1 LTPEVV
7 TTASGVRLPGP
18 DELPPGLSRELVE
31 ALHEL
36 YRAAGTPGL
45 REIADTVTHDNRFRD
60 TVSYQKVSEML
71 RGAGVPKW
79 SKVEPV
85 VRVLAEWS
93 TPRRDPDDEAKRFK
107 GLWDAVRGEA
117 PGESLPADR
126 GSRLRSAFVLGGVTG
141 ETEYPD
147 FEEAE
152 LAQFCQRLG
161 AIVAGAGVDMI
172 VCSPFP
178 DSADFHALWGYVESG
193 VGGTVHMHSPRHPDV
208 QDQEAQLRAALG
220 AEAEGRIKNWYY
232 PGPEATD
239 RESFEQAWLLCQLM
253 AVEQADVVIAVGG
266 RMSKTASTIL
276 HLAEARQQPIVPF
289 AFMGGAAGRAYARR
303 NWKRAFPWLDAR
315 KLTDK
320 KAVGDAMVIANQMV
334 TARMREAGGQGRPG
348 TVFISRARLDV
359 EYARALDHY
368 LSAAGLTVL
377 FGERELPAE
386 RTVESAIEDA
396 VLRSDLFI
404 VLWSRSYA
412 ASRYC
417 YDEIHLALQR
427 HRVGEVRLWIIN
439 LDGSDVV
446 PPDARGLP
454 QVMAE
459 TPEALVAVVR
469 GLLADAV

>member
-1 LTPEVV
+1 MV
-7 TTASGVRLPGP
+7 TTASGVHLPGP
-18 DELPPGLSRELVE
+18 DELPPGPSRELAE

-45 REIADTVTHDNRFRD
+45 REIADTVTRDNRFRD
-60 TVSYQKVSEML
+60 TVSYQKISEML
-71 RGAGVPKW
+71 RGVGVPKW

-93 TPRRDPDDEAKRFK
+93 TPRHDPGDEAKRFK
-107 GLWDAVRGEA
+107 SLWDTVTRGDA
-117 PGESLPADR
+117 PGEPLPANH
-126 GSRLRSAFVLGGVTG
+126 GSRLRSAFILGGVSG

-152 LAQFCQRLG
+152 LAQFCQRAG
-161 AIVAGAGVDMI
+161 AIIAGAGVDLI

-178 DSADFHALWGYVESG
+178 DSADFHALRGYVESG
-193 VGGTVHMHSPRHPDV
+193 LGGTVHMHIPRHPDV
-208 QDQEAQLRAALG
+208 QNQEAQLRAVLG
-220 AEAEGRIKNWYY
+220 ADAAARIKKWYY
-232 PGPEATD
+232 PGPETTD
-239 RESFEQAWLLCQLM
+239 RESFGQAWLLCQLM

-276 HLAEARQQPIVPF
+276 HLAEARFQPIVPF

-303 NWKRAFPWLDAR
+303 DWGRAYPWLDAR

-320 KAVGDAMVIANQMV
+320 EAVSDVMVIANQMV
-334 TARMREAGGQGRPG
+334 TGRMRGAGGQGRPG
-348 TVFISRARLDV
+348 TVFISRARLDM
-359 EYARALDHY
+359 EYARALDQY
-368 LSAAGLTVL
+368 LSTAGLTVL

-396 VLRSDLFI
+396 VLRSDVFI

-427 HRVGEVRLWIIN
+427 HRADELRLWIIN

-446 PPDARGLP
+446 PPGARGLP
-454 QVMAE
+454 QVMAQ

-469 GLLADAV
+469 DLLTDAV